1 MHKKAYPYHLARQ
14 LGLAFYARN
23 LNLQCV
29 LITQQHENGVNRDG
43 RPSKMAC
50 VFCKTLF
57 VHRYL
62 ITKTKTP

>member
-1 MHKKAYPYHLARQ
+1 MKVDLSWDAQESLSLHLVRQ

-43 RPSKMAC
+43 RPS
-50 VFCKTLF
+50 
-57 VHRYL
+57 
-62 ITKTKTP
+62 